1 MGLNHYFYMFDSFG
15 VGINFYLK
23 NYNNYRYND
32 YRSGLGGF
40 MTIIIYVA
48 TIVCGVIFSK
58 ELFSKINP
66 TVSTSTMNNPNPQK
80 ILYPEKTFFMVGVT
94 IDFIPLVDQKIF
106 RPVGFITTKRNG
118 SEVLFR
124 QNLSVEIC
132 DKVLNEEYKYFDVI
146 KHLNL
151 SNFYCI
157 SLNQSKYG
165 VDLNDLYVNEFWGNN
180 GFQMLQ
186 MKIYNC
192 SAIADDITECADD
205 DIIKEK
211 LTSPIITY
219 YTLKNTIDT
228 NNYKN
233 PFIRGLQETFYYVSY
248 KKFISAT
255 QYLKHIQIH
264 SDKGLLFSEEEII
277 EDHTVDSM
285 IDYSEE
291 DQEGG
296 KLFTISI
303 QLTNKIDIYS
313 RSYFKLQDLGAEIG
327 AVYGTLHMVF
337 AVLFHLYNNSK
348 LFCHIINKFFLIKE
362 DFEPLSREKK
372 AFINLKRKFFK
383 DLNLLITLQKQSFVL
398 SHNSFNKSSN
408 NNLSTL
414 SDINNSKKSK
424 SNEEY
429 IKTTEGLNTTKS
441 KEKKEKNNNINNKF
455 LTNILKQ
462 KKQEEK
468 KQIILHFTAVDR
480 FLCLY
485 LINLCRQKVNRYSY
499 YNLFYKGKD
508 YIIKALDITNY
519 LKYNTFVRMIFLINS
534 KETRDLYEYVT
545 TPILASK
552 YVGPRF
558 KVEEE

>member
-372 AFINLKRKFFK
+372 AFINLKKKFFK
-383 DLNLLITLQKQSFVL
+383 DLNLVITLQKQSFVL

-414 SDINNSKKSK
+414 SDINNSKKIK

-508 YIIKALDITNY
+508 YIIKALDITSY
-519 LKYNTFVRMIFLINS
+519 LKYNNFLEMLFLING
-534 KETRDLYEYVT
+534 KKTRELYEYVT
-545 TPILASK
+545 TPILSTR

-558 KVEEE
+558 QVEK

>member
-441 KEKKEKNNNINNKF
+441 KEKKE
-455 LTNILKQ
+455 
-462 KKQEEK
+462 
-468 KQIILHFTAVDR
+468 
-480 FLCLY
+480 
-485 LINLCRQKVNRYSY
+485 
-499 YNLFYKGKD
+499 
-508 YIIKALDITNY
+508 
-519 LKYNTFVRMIFLINS
+519 
-534 KETRDLYEYVT
+534 
-545 TPILASK
+545 
-552 YVGPRF
+552 
-558 KVEEE
+558 